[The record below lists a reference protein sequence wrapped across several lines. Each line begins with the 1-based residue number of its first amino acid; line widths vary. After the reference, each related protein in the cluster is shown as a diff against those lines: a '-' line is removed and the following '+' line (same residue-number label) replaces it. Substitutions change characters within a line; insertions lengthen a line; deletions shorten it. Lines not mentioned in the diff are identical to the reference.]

1 MARSSLGANGIHYL
15 NDSHV
20 VGEDPL
26 DGFGRNAAR
35 HLKRE
40 DSFIDA
46 PDILVMSLHDQLTGE
61 VAAFEE
67 LVGCH
72 GGLGGPQ
79 TQPFVLYPSDL
90 RSSDRADHWGR
101 GPS

>member
-1 MARSSLGANGIHYL
+1 
-15 NDSHV
+15 
-20 VGEDPL
+20 
-26 DGFGRNAAR
+26 
-35 HLKRE
+35 
-40 DSFIDA
+40 
-46 PDILVMSLHDQLTGE
+46 MSLHDELTGE

-90 RSSDRADHWGR
+90 AMPSKSRYRSRRA
-101 GPS
+101 S